1 MTLVGASWS
10 ANTSVGSQDPG
21 SSVML
26 NFTTSGST
34 DEELKITITCSSED
48 EEVITDLSKDVVI
61 DKENEEVITDLSK
74 DVVIDKEDEE
84 VISKDKTAVSEDES
98 VPDSISGVVEIFFTN
113 DGNSKR
119 TIMIPT
125 ATAIKKRF
133 NEGRD
138 R

>member
-10 ANTSVGSQDPG
+10 ANTG

-34 DEELKITITCSSED
+34 DEELEITITED
-48 EEVITDLSKDVVI
+48 EGVITDISKDVVI

-98 VPDSISGVVEIFFTN
+98 VSGSISGVVEIFFTK
-113 DGNSKR
+113 DGSSKS
-119 TIMIPT
+119 TIVIPT